1 MGSIVEKI
9 SAFFRGGGSDVGG
22 QFKKPRAKI
31 INSLVMIG
39 AAGVLL
45 IILANAFAPPAV
57 EPPAEIG
64 RNSGSSPTENTGAA
78 TGGTGRMDIAK
89 TEEMLNRRLEE
100 MLSRIEGAGEVKAS
114 VNLASTTEMEYAINT
129 TTSNR
134 KTDEKDRQGGSRTI
148 TEVNDNGQLVL
159 LRESEGSK
167 EAPVVVREIKPEV
180 RGVLVVASGAANPLV
195 KSNLIQALQVYLDI
209 PVHRVVVLPREGR

>member
-9 SAFFRGGGSDVGG
+9 SAFFKGGGSDGYL
-22 QFKKPRAKI
+22 KKPQVKL
-31 INSLVMIG
+31 INYLVMIG

-45 IILANAFAPPAV
+45 IILANAFAPSGAESPADL
-57 EPPAEIG
+57 G
-64 RNSGSSPTENTGAA
+64 RNPTGSNAGNSGETA
-78 TGGTGRMDIAK
+78 GGTNRTDIAK
-89 TEEMLNRRLEE
+89 TEEVLNRRLEE

-114 VNLASTTEMEYAINT
+114 VNLASTTEMEYAVNT

-180 RGVLVVASGAANPLV
+180 RGVMVVAGGAGDPQV
-195 KSNLIQALQVYLDI
+195 KADLIQALQVYLGI
-209 PVHRVVVLPREGR
+209 PVHKIVVLPREGR